1 MRGAQVN
8 LTARKESAGAAA
20 VRKLAAPGLAVV
32 YHQLDVTDE
41 KSIAPLFCAANV
53 LSATPLTY
61 SLRRDDAM
69 TATSW
74 CSVLPSQG
82 PGGLC

>member
-1 MRGAQVN
+1 LSSPAAIAASDSKSAATSAMRGAQVN

-41 KSIAPLFCAANV
+41 KSINAVILRRQCPIRDAAHL
-53 LSATPLTY
+53 LSAP
-61 SLRRDDAM
+61 R
-69 TATSW
+69 
-74 CSVLPSQG
+74 
-82 PGGLC
+82 